1 MAIKLTEQQ
10 KVIYED
16 LSMPEKIAI
25 LLIQLGE
32 EATSLIFSHMD
43 VDVITDISSYIAT
56 ARTIDKN
63 VAAAVLEEF
72 YALMQSNQYMKS
84 GGLEYAKEILYRT
97 FGPEAAQKIL
107 DKLAKNME
115 NTKSFGYLTKIK
127 PQQLAD
133 FIIKEH
139 PQTIALILAHM
150 DSTGAAET
158 LSYFNDELRSEVVI
172 RMANLG
178 DISPSV
184 IKRVSTVLEGKLES
198 LTSYKV
204 EVGGPRAVAEVL
216 NRLGQKASK
225 STIERIESSDEKL
238 ANTIKELM
246 FTFEDIINLNAAAI
260 REILKNVDKKD
271 LMIAFKGSSDALK
284 DKFLGNMSQRAA
296 EAFKEEMGYLEI
308 GRASCRER
316 V

>member
-1 MAIKLTEQQ
+1 MSIKLTDKQ
-10 KVIYED
+10 KMIYDD

-32 EATSLIFSHMD
+32 EATALIFSHMD
-43 VDVITDISSYIAT
+43 VDVITEISGYIAT
-56 ARTIDKN
+56 AKNIDKQ
-63 VAAAVLEEF
+63 VAGAILEEF
-72 YALMQSNQYMKS
+72 YALMQSNQYMRS

-107 DKLAKNME
+107 DKLAKSME
-115 NTKSFGYLTKIK
+115 NSKSFGYLDKIK

-133 FIIKEH
+133 FIVKEH

-150 DSTGAAET
+150 DSTSAAET
-158 LSYFNDELRSEVVI
+158 LSFFSDELRSEVVI

-178 DISPSV
+178 EISPSV

-225 STIERIESSDEKL
+225 STIERIEQSDDKL
-238 ANTIKELM
+238 ATTIKELM
-246 FTFEDIINLNAAAI
+246 FTFEDIINLNATAI
-260 REILKNVDKKD
+260 REILKMSIKRT
-271 LMIAFKGSSDALK
+271 LWLHLRAQAMALRINFYQICLSVQLK
-284 DKFLGNMSQRAA
+284 PSKRRCNTLA
-296 EAFKEEMGYLEI
+296 L
-308 GRASCRER
+308 C

>member
-1 MAIKLTEQQ
+1 MSIKLTDKQ
-10 KVIYED
+10 KMIYDD

-32 EATSLIFSHMD
+32 EATALIFSHMD
-43 VDVITDISSYIAT
+43 VDVITEISGYIAT
-56 ARTIDKN
+56 AKNIDKQ
-63 VAAAVLEEF
+63 VAGAILEEF
-72 YALMQSNQYMKS
+72 YALMQSNQYMRS

-107 DKLAKNME
+107 DKLAKSME
-115 NTKSFGYLTKIK
+115 NSKSFGYLDKIK

-133 FIIKEH
+133 FIVKEH

-150 DSTGAAET
+150 DSTSAAET
-158 LSYFNDELRSEVVI
+158 LSFFSDELRSEVVI

-178 DISPSV
+178 EISPSV

-225 STIERIESSDEKL
+225 STIERI
-238 ANTIKELM
+238 
-246 FTFEDIINLNAAAI
+246 
-260 REILKNVDKKD
+260 
-271 LMIAFKGSSDALK
+271 
-284 DKFLGNMSQRAA
+284 
-296 EAFKEEMGYLEI
+296 
-308 GRASCRER
+308 
-316 V
+316 